1 MVFPPGAAESEGP
14 DGFLFDRADRKSQG
28 LGDLG
33 LGKAI
38 DTVQEEDL
46 LSPWGQRFERG
57 EQGMQPL
64 TGINHVIRE
73 GLVLDVLFR
82 KGCPR
87 VRVADPLSPE
97 MVQCQILSGPR
108 VEGYRVEL
116 PDERIIAIS
125 QGTKRSIVQF
135 DEHILRDILGDRAIA
150 DDTMD

>member
-14 DGFLFDRADRKSQG
+14 DGFLFDRADRKSQD

-97 MVQCQILSGPR
+97 MVQCQILGGPEQQTMVGR
-108 VEGYRVEL
+108 
-116 PDERIIAIS
+116 
-125 QGTKRSIVQF
+125 TKRSIVQF